1 MTGMTR
7 VAVALAAAAILPIGF
22 ASVASSPSDVPV
34 PPPVSIPDAAAAD
47 DNEVVQQ
54 YCVRCHN
61 ERRLIGNLSLEEFDA
76 TDPVADVVVAE
87 KMIRKLR
94 AGMMPPPGARRPD
107 SQVLQ
112 GLAAS
117 MEETIDDAASRSPNP
132 GSRTFQRLNRAE
144 YERAVHDLLGIEI
157 DASAYLPGET
167 VSAGFDNIADVQ
179 NLSATLLEAYLT
191 AASEVSR
198 LALGDAAATPSESTY
213 EVSRYAE
220 QRQHVPGAPIGT
232 RGGISV
238 VHNFVADGEYYFRL
252 AFQHEST
259 GNFFGQTAPFDEHV
273 EVSIDGVRVALI
285 PLDRWMHRQDP
296 NGVEV
301 VTDPIKVS
309 AGPHRVSAAFL
320 KAAEGPVE
328 DLTSPHG
335 WSLADKKI
343 GYSYG
348 ITGLAHLRDMTI
360 GGPYNVTGVSR
371 TPAWERIATCRP
383 EAADDGSSRH
393 SEASSSD
400 PPVDPAAT
408 PATVPAEVLACARE
422 IVSGLAARAFRRP
435 VSEPEIDGLMEL
447 FDLGA
452 TQGGFDVGVRTALQG
467 VLASPDFVFRFEE
480 PAPGVSAGEAYPVDG
495 LGLATRLSFFLWG
508 RPPDAE
514 LVQAAAEGRLSD
526 PESFDEHLERMLAD
540 PRAEALGSRFASQWL
555 RLQDLDRVHPDALRY
570 PDFYEQLA
578 HDMRQETETFFNALV
593 QEGGTLVDLL
603 AADYS
608 YMNERLARHY
618 GVPGVAGD
626 HFRKVDYIDD
636 ARRGVLGHGSILT
649 LTSHANRTSPVL
661 RGKWVMEVLLGSPP
675 PPPPPDVPELD
686 ATAEAAEGRFLTV
699 RERMEEHRANP
710 ACNSCHRVIDPI
722 GLALENFDVTGVWRI
737 RDKGAPVET
746 TGELYDGTPIGGP
759 EDLRAAL
766 LRRPEPLAR
775 TFTENL
781 LAYALGRRVEYHD
794 MPAVRQIA
802 RAARA
807 QDYKLSAFV
816 KEVARSAP
824 FRMSM
829 VPVAVEDGAGMGER
843 H

>member
-34 PPPVSIPDAAAAD
+34 PPTPVSIPDAAAAD

-76 TDPVADVVVAE
+76 TDPLADMVVAE

-117 MEETIDDAASRSPNP
+117 MEETIDAAASRSPNP

-383 EAADDGSSRH
+383 EAADDGSSR
-393 SEASSSD
+393 SGASSD
-400 PPVDPAAT
+400 PPAASVAT
-408 PATVPAEVLACARE
+408 PATMPVKSLTCARE
-422 IVSGLAARAFRRP
+422 IVSGLATRAFRRP

-540 PRAEALGSRFASQWL
+540 PRSEALGSRFASQWL

-593 QEGGTLVDLL
+593 QEDGTLVDLL

-626 HFRKVDYIDD
+626 HFRKVAYVDD

-829 VPVAVEDGAGMGER
+829 VSVAVEDGAGMGER

>member
-1 MTGMTR
+1 MIR
-7 VAVALAAAAILPIGF
+7 LAAVLAAATILNLGWV
-22 ASVASSPSDVPV
+22 ATASSPDRVRPR
-34 PPPVSIPDAAAAD
+34 PPDRGVAPDA

-61 ERRLIGNLSLEEFDA
+61 ERRLRGNLSLEEFDA
-76 TDPVADVVVAE
+76 ANPVANVPVAE

-94 AGMMPPPGARRPD
+94 AGMMPPPGARRPEPE
-107 SQVLQ
+107 VLQ

-117 MEETIDDAASRSPNP
+117 MEERIDRAAARNPNP

-191 AASEVSR
+191 AASEISR
-198 LALGDAAATPSESTY
+198 LALGDAAATPSEATY

-220 QRQHVPGAPIGT
+220 QREHVPGAPFGT

-273 EVSIDGVRVALI
+273 EVSIDGARVALI

-296 NGVEV
+296 LGVEV
-301 VTDPIKVS
+301 VTDPIEVS

-320 KAAEGPVE
+320 KVAEGPVE

-360 GGPYNVTGVSR
+360 GGPYNATGVSG
-371 TPAWERIATCRP
+371 TPAWDRIATCRP
-383 EAADDGSSRH
+383 EAEH
-393 SEASSSD
+393 EA
-400 PPVDPAAT
+400 T
-408 PATVPAEVLACARE
+408 CARE
-422 IVSGLAARAFRRP
+422 IVSGLATQAFRRP
-435 VSEPEIDGLMEL
+435 VAEPEIDGLMEL
-447 FDLGA
+447 FALGA
-452 TQGGFDVGVRTALQG
+452 ADGSFEVGVRTALQG
-467 VLASPDFVFRFEE
+467 VLASPDFIFRFEA
-480 PAPGVSAGEAYPVDG
+480 PAPDARPGQVYPVAAPA
-495 LGLATRLSFFLWG
+495 LASRLSFFLWG

-514 LVQAAAEGRLSD
+514 LVQAAASGDLS
-526 PESFDEHLERMLAD
+526 SAAVFDAQLERMLAD
-540 PRAEALGSRFASQWL
+540 PRSEALSTRFASQWL
-555 RLQDLDRVHPDALRY
+555 RLQDLDKVHPDALRF

-578 HDMRQETETFFNALV
+578 RDMRRETETFFNALV
-593 QEGGTLVDLL
+593 QDGGTLIDLL
-603 AADYS
+603 SADYS

-618 GVPGVAGD
+618 GISGVAGD
-626 HFRKVDYIDD
+626 HFRKVRY
-636 ARRGVLGHGSILT
+636 ARGERRGVLGHGSILT

-661 RGKWVMEVLLGSPP
+661 RGKWVMEVLLGTPP
-675 PPPPPDVPELD
+675 PPPPPDVPELE
-686 ATAEAAEGRFLTV
+686 ATESAAEGRFLTV

-722 GLALENFDVTGVWRI
+722 GLALENFDVTGAWRV
-737 RDKGAPVET
+737 RDNGVPVET
-746 TGELYDGTPIGGP
+746 AGELYDGTAIHGP
-759 EDLRAAL
+759 DDLRAAL
-766 LRRPEPLAR
+766 TSRPEPLAR
-775 TFTENL
+775 TFAESL
-781 LAYALGRRVEYHD
+781 LAYAVGRRVEHAD
-794 MPAVRQIA
+794 MPAVRRIA
-802 RAARA
+802 RAAREA
-807 QDYKLSAFV
+807 DWRLDVFV
-816 KEVARSAP
+816 KEVARSQP
-824 FRMSM
+824 FRLTM
-829 VPVAVEDGAGMGER
+829 VPTVVEDGAGMGR
-843 H
+843 